1 MVSQTRVGTQP
12 LSYYRT
18 VLYRSFTAPLA
29 VLVMLLLALPT
40 AASQPRG
47 RAGSREM
54 LYGLGFGLA
63 FLLCDGMVAAL
74 GTSGRI
80 PPLSTALAA
89 PLLFGAIG
97 LLRLRNHERI

>member
-1 MVSQTRVGTQP
+1 
-12 LSYYRT
+12 
-18 VLYRSFTAPLA
+18 LYRSFTAPLA

-63 FLLCDGMVAAL
+63 FLLVDGMVSAL
-74 GTSGRI
+74 GTSGRLA
-80 PPLSTALAA
+80 PLTTALAA

-97 LLRLRNHERI
+97 LLRLRLHERI